1 LALKRAIWAF
11 GLAVVLS
18 ANAFAQEFS
27 ITAVVRKSGLSWEE
41 AAAALLLAK
50 VLGIDMT
57 MIVTTRKETSTPIF
71 VLAPAVVI
79 AKVSKKDLREIVK
92 MRSKGH
98 GWGVI
103 AHRLGVHPGAFNQ
116 QRVILSKLS
125 NEDLVASVWLSV
137 LSQAFGIPTGQIAK
151 FRQEGLEWG
160 DVIAL
165 LQVSAASKTEPEKVL
180 ARWREMGRDW
190 SRVRAHFGVSPD
202 WLPQIEVRESKQE
215 RATSPKGRGK
225 GLGKQKH

>member
-1 LALKRAIWAF
+1 LKRAIWAF

-27 ITAVVRKSGLSWEE
+27 ITTVVRKSGLSWEE

-92 MRSKGH
+92 MRGKVH

-116 QRVILSKLS
+116 QRVVLSKLS
-125 NEDLVASVWLSV
+125 DEDLVVSVWLSV
-137 LSQAFGIPTGQIAK
+137 LSQAFSVPATQLAK
-151 FRQEGLEWG
+151 FRREGLEWG

-180 ARWREMGRDW
+180 ARWREMERDW
-190 SRVRAHFGVSPD
+190 VRVRAHFGVSPD
-202 WLPQIEVRESKQE
+202 WLPQIEKQE
-215 RATSPKGRGK
+215 RNREQERSPKGHGK
-225 GLGKQKH
+225 GLGKRGR

>member
-41 AAAALLLAK
+41 AAAVLLLAK

-92 MRSKGH
+92 MRGKGH

-125 NEDLVASVWLSV
+125 DEDLVASVWLSV